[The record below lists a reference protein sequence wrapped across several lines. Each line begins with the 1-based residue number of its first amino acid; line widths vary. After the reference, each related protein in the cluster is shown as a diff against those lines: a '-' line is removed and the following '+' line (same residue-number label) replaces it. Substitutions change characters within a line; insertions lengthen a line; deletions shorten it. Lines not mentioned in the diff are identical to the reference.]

1 MPPIDV
7 KQQSKEQYYD
17 KYALSYSNSNY
28 GNLWSAEHL
37 TNDQILTTN
46 QMKRYDRGFTISND
60 NMPDVQSQQQIFVWQ
75 NIIPQDHKLNT
86 GKWNWIEYQTRQLA
100 RKYDEVYVVM
110 GPTFKIPAKM
120 IGPSKV

>member
-1 MPPIDV
+1 MRRYGRFDSSNRII
-7 KQQSKEQYYD
+7 K
-17 KYALSYSNSNY
+17 SYCNS
-28 GNLWSAEHL
+28 G
-37 TNDQILTTN
+37 
-46 QMKRYDRGFTISND
+46 YDRGLMTPSGD
-60 NMPDVQSQQQIFVWQ
+60 MPDVQSQQQTFVWQ

-120 IGPSKV
+120 IGPNKV